1 MSYEIYKNSS
11 TERWGRNNEQWLS
24 DVATTNPGIYDAK
37 TQQGYAFTTKVLET
51 NSLSLPAGKYSDTIT
66 VQVEF

>member
-51 NSLSLPAGKYSDTIT
+51 NSLSRLLVNI
-66 VQVEF
+66 VIL